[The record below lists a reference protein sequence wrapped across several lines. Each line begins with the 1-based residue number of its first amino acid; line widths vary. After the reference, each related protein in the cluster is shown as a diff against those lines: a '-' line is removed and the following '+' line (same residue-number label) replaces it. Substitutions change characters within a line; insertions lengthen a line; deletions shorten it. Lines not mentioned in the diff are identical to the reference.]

1 MRSNDNLS
9 KRRAITKQSPSKG
22 YGGEFD
28 ALVDAFDSWF
38 KMLEGVF
45 NILEG
50 LPDML
55 EGLFNMLEDLPDM
68 LEACLICWKTC
79 LLCWKAMFG
88 LRLGIELTIKPVLEC
103 IFQNGARKFEV
114 SARQVGS
121 QWRKQQR

>member
-28 ALVDAFDSWF
+28 ALVDAFDGWF
-38 KMLEGVF
+38 EMLEGVF

-55 EGLFNMLEDLPDM
+55 EGLFNMLEDLPVV
-68 LEACLICWKTC
+68 LEGDVWSPPRYRANNKTC
-79 LLCWKAMFG
+79 IG
-88 LRLGIELTIKPVLEC
+88 VYT
-103 IFQNGARKFEV
+103 
-114 SARQVGS
+114 
-121 QWRKQQR
+121 